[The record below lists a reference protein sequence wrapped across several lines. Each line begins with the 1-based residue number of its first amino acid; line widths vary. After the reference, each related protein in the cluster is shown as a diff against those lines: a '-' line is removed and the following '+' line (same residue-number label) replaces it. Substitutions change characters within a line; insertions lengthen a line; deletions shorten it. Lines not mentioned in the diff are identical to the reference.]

1 MNLYHV
7 TGTSRLGR
15 LGDWVWAKDRRE
27 AATKFLAKHNIKPQN
42 ITREK

>member
-27 AATKFLAKHNIKPQN
+27 AAQKFLAKHNIPAQQIIK
-42 ITREK
+42 EK